1 MPVVI
6 DSDCINCDMCV
17 PECPN
22 EAIIMGA
29 AHYVVDLEKCTECEG
44 FYDAPACIPVC
55 PVDCMTLV
63 TDASA

>member
-22 EAIIMGA
+22 DAIEMGS
-29 AHYVVDLEKCTECEG
+29 AHYVVNADKCTECEG
-44 FYDAPACIPVC
+44 FYDEPACIPVC
-55 PVDCMTLV
+55 PVDSMTLV
-63 TDASA
+63 QE

>member
-1 MPVVI
+1 MSVVI

-22 EAIIMGA
+22 EAIEMGS
-29 AHYVVDLEKCTECEG
+29 AHYVVNADKCTECEG
-44 FYDAPACIPVC
+44 YYDEPACIPVC

-63 TDASA
+63 QE

>member
-22 EAIIMGA
+22 EAIEMGS
-29 AHYVVDLEKCTECEG
+29 AHYVVNADKCTECEG
-44 FYDAPACIPVC
+44 YYDEPACIPVC

-63 TDASA
+63 QE

>member
-6 DSDCINCDMCV
+6 DSDCINCDLCV

-22 EAIIMGA
+22 EAIEMGA
-29 AHYVVDLEKCTECEG
+29 AHYVVNAAKCTECEG
-44 FYDAPACIPVC
+44 YYDQPACIPVC

-63 TDASA
+63 PDS

>member
-22 EAIIMGA
+22 DAIEMGS
-29 AHYVVDLEKCTECEG
+29 AHYVVNADKCPECEG
-44 FYDAPACIPVC
+44 FYDEPACIPVC

-63 TDASA
+63 PE

>member
-22 EAIIMGA
+22 DAITMGKQ
-29 AHYVVDLEKCTECEG
+29 HYVVDVDKCTECEG
-44 FYDAPACIPVC
+44 FYDQPACIPVC
-55 PVDCMTLV
+55 PIECMTLV
-63 TDASA
+63 PDA

>member
-6 DSDCINCDMCV
+6 DNDCINCDMCV

-22 EAIIMGA
+22 EAIEMGS
-29 AHYVVDLEKCTECEG
+29 AHYVVNADKCSECEG
-44 FYDAPACIPVC
+44 FYDEPACIPVC

-63 TDASA
+63 SD